1 MPAQERSRFHA
12 SVAVLLAALALVPT
26 GQVAAVSP
34 AEILAEAPAN
44 HWAALQPSR
53 LVVMDLSGGRRVV
66 IETADAFAP
75 RHAAD
80 LRQRVRSGWFD
91 GQPVTR
97 VQDNYVTQWGEAAGP
112 RALPEGVQRSLA
124 PEFEVPGIPPG
135 FAWTPLPDGDI
146 YASHAGFI
154 GAWPVGRTA
163 AGTTWL
169 AHCYGMVGAGRE
181 DTADSGSTGELYV
194 VIGHAPRHLDRNITL
209 LGRVVSGME
218 HLAAL
223 PRGTDTMGVYAPG
236 VARPTLERMVNA
248 IDLPED
254 QRPRLQ
260 VLRTDTDS
268 YTRWLEARRQRDGW
282 FIRPAGRI
290 DLCNAQP
297 PLRSP

>member
-1 MPAQERSRFHA
+1 MKMPHMLITGGRRAAIVLLLCASAASPAAPTPAQ
-12 SVAVLLAALALVPT
+12 VL
-26 GQVAAVSP
+26 S
-34 AEILAEAPAN
+34 EAPAA
-44 HWAALQPSR
+44 HWNNLYISR
-53 LVVMDLSGGRRVV
+53 LMVLDLSGGRRVV
-66 IETADAFAP
+66 IETADDFAP

-80 LRQRVRSGWFD
+80 LRSRVRSGWFT

-97 VQDNYVTQWGEAAGP
+97 VQDNYVTQWGN
-112 RALPEGVQRSLA
+112 ALDARPLPQGVSRQLA
-124 PEFEVPGIPPG
+124 PEFEHPGLPG
-135 FAWTPLPDGDI
+135 RFAWAPLPDGDV
-146 YASHAGFI
+146 YAPQVGFAGP
-154 GAWPVGRTA
+154 WPVGRTA
-163 AGTTWL
+163 AGTSWL

-181 DTADSGSTGELYV
+181 ESADSGSTGELYV
-194 VIGHAPRHLDRNITL
+194 VIGHSPRHLDRNITL

-223 PRGTDTMGVYAPG
+223 PRGTQEMGVYAAG
-236 VARPTLERMVNA
+236 AARPLIERMVNA

-268 YTRWLEARRQRDGW
+268 YERWLEARRQRGGW

-297 PLRSP
+297 PVRSR

>member
-1 MPAQERSRFHA
+1 MPKSKQRKVLFRPAALVFALLAMPAA
-12 SVAVLLAALALVPT
+12 
-26 GQVAAVSP
+26 VAASLSP
-34 AEILAEAPAN
+34 AQVLAEAPHR
-44 HWAALQPSR
+44 HWYTLHTTR
-53 LVVMDLSGGRRVV
+53 LLVLDLSGGRRVV
-66 IETADAFAP
+66 IETADGFAP

-80 LRQRVRSGWFD
+80 LRARVRSGWFN

-112 RALPEGVQRSLA
+112 RPLPEGVQRSLD

-236 VARPTLERMVNA
+236 VARPTIERMVNA